1 MLSFLVINEGKG
13 IQIDCD
19 QEGVSV
25 LLKTLG
31 ALIGERAGHR
41 HLLSA
46 SNGGHELS
54 EVGVSGKPAVG
65 EVIIDYVEADP
76 S

>member
-1 MLSFLVINEGKG
+1 MLSFSIINEGKG

-25 LLKTLG
+25 LLTTL
-31 ALIGERAGHR
+31 AILIGERAGHR
-41 HLLSA
+41 HLLTR

-54 EVGVSGKPAVG
+54 EVGVGGQRAVG
-65 EVIIDYVEADP
+65 R
-76 S
+76 